1 LLLDTDLKIHGRVAP
16 KLALRNRRGTA
27 GSAAG
32 NCGRSSL
39 CIDLTSNGNLF
50 PALLKSNRFLTT
62 IGFAVVGVAAGFSTL
77 LVFPHRLVQPSRFHG
92 ISLLISPLIAGLV
105 MSQVGRAVRRQGL
118 EAVEI
123 ESFGYGFIFALG
135 MALIRFVFVK

>member
-1 LLLDTDLKIHGRVAP
+1 MEELLLSLLYVFAE
-16 KLALRNRRGTA
+16 ALLEALLEIVGEAVFALISRAT
-27 GSAAG
+27 
-32 NCGRSSL
+32 
-39 CIDLTSNGNLF
+39 GNLF
-50 PALLKSNRFLTT
+50 TALLKSNRFLTT
-62 IGFAVVGVAAGFSTL
+62 IGFAVGVAAGFSTL